1 MHQPDRQTHATHT
14 GLIVTAAA
22 LMTVGVVMA
31 ASTAV
36 SLDRSLLTSG
46 SWRGPFGRQAL
57 YVLAACVT
65 MLVASRCDVRLLRW
79 RPGSWLQPSLVLL
92 LVSVALLIA
101 VWVPDVGHASHGRH
115 RWLHAGPISVQPSE
129 VAKIAIVVFLSA
141 VLSRSRLAAK
151 DGPWAAHAA
160 IAVVGAV
167 CVLIGLEDFGTAA
180 LLAAV
185 GGLMLLV
192 GGVRLSAL
200 AAWAVPAIG
209 AFAYLLCSQPYRIE
223 RLLSFRRVWQDSR
236 GAGYHA
242 IQSLGA
248 IASGGW
254 NGRGLGAGVAQFG
267 YLPEARTDFVFAV
280 ISEEMGFAG
289 GATVI
294 LLFITLVILG
304 WRAMRSAPRDDGGF
318 QRLFVFG
325 VIATIGL
332 QALMNVAVVTVMTPT
347 KGIALPFVSA
357 GGSSVLC
364 FGGAIGLAAGVAR
377 RRAESPTGPNQEPAF
392 TSRSWLTAGGR

>member
-1 MHQPDRQTHATHT
+1 M
-14 GLIVTAAA
+14 
-22 LMTVGVVMA
+22 
-31 ASTAV
+31 
-36 SLDRSLLTSG
+36 
-46 SWRGPFGRQAL
+46 
-57 YVLAACVT
+57 
-65 MLVASRCDVRLLRW
+65 
-79 RPGSWLQPSLVLL
+79 
-92 LVSVALLIA
+92 
-101 VWVPDVGHASHGRH
+101 
-115 RWLHAGPISVQPSE
+115 
-129 VAKIAIVVFLSA
+129 
-141 VLSRSRLAAK
+141 
-151 DGPWAAHAA
+151 
-160 IAVVGAV
+160 
-167 CVLIGLEDFGTAA
+167 
-180 LLAAV
+180 
-185 GGLMLLV
+185 
-192 GGVRLSAL
+192 
-200 AAWAVPAIG
+200 
-209 AFAYLLCSQPYRIE
+209 
-223 RLLSFRRVWQDSR
+223 WQDSR